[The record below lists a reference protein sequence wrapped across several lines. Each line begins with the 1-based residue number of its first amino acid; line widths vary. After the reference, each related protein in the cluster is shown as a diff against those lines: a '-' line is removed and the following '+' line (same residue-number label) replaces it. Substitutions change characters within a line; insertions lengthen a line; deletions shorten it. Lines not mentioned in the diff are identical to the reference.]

1 MDETISI
8 PPESK
13 PDGRSL
19 PVLPNGQSGHDSQSS
34 VNHGNL
40 IHQLIESQQQLTAVE
55 RFSQRHA
62 DLTGPALAPQYK
74 DLIPLELPGDDEQY
88 SFEVDL
94 DACSGCKACVAAC
107 HNLNGLED
115 GELWRNV
122 GLLVGGSETEPE
134 IQHVT
139 SACHHCLE
147 PACMHGCPV
156 NAYEKDAVTG
166 IVAHLDDQCIG
177 CKYCM
182 FMCPYDVPSYSQ
194 SKGIVRKCNMC
205 ADRLS
210 VGEAPA
216 CVQACPNQAIKIRKV
231 SRSEIVGNS
240 ETEQLVPGAPGVHLT
255 LPTTRYLTDRVLPKN
270 LLPNDY
276 YVTKSLHAHFPLV
289 FMLTLTQ
296 MALGIFAATFAVTQ
310 LFPGLQSG
318 LTSRLD
324 LLAFGVL
331 VMGLNVA
338 ILHLGRPLKAYRAM
352 ANIRTSWLSRE
363 IAGFNMFAGAATMS
377 LAWGWL
383 AFPEQW
389 TGVPVWIPSLAT
401 VVWGAIAVA
410 CSAMLYIVTK
420 RPLWTGFRTNSL
432 FFFTAAVLG
441 CATVAFAI
449 SFLTSDSPV
458 AEMLL
463 PTNPIDAIALNDTA
477 DTADIASGTGIE
489 IASQETTDTSATDAS
504 AASESTFALLWLVKA
519 IIVFVIIKLGIESS
533 VFMHLKSPQFTPWRH
548 AALLMVGD
556 MRWVTL
562 SRYVFAI
569 AGGIVVP
576 LLFVVQF
583 SQSDIPLST
592 GTAWMWLG
600 AGLAMLLIGELIER
614 YLFFAVSVARRMPGA
629 PN

>member
-1 MDETISI
+1 MDQTLS
-8 PPESK
+8 PPEKQNSD
-13 PDGRSL
+13 DGNTADNDAGIPSE
-19 PVLPNGQSGHDSQSS
+19 
-34 VNHGNL
+34 VNNYGNL

-55 RFSQRHA
+55 RFSQRHS
-62 DLTGPALAPQYK
+62 DFLSPSLAPQYQ
-74 DLIPLELPGDDEQY
+74 DLIPLDLPGEGEQY

-94 DACSGCKACVAAC
+94 DACSGCKACVVAC

-122 GLLVGGSETEPE
+122 GLLVGGDEVQSE

-205 ADRLS
+205 ADRLA

-231 SRSEIVGNS
+231 SRGAIIENS
-240 ETEQLVPGAPGVHLT
+240 ETEQLVPGAPEVNIT
-255 LPTTRYLTDRVLPKN
+255 LPTTKYRTNRVLPNN
-270 LLPNDY
+270 LLSSDY
-276 YVTKSLHAHFPLV
+276 YVARTLHAHFPLV

-296 MALGIFAATFAVTQ
+296 MAFGIFAATFAVTQ
-310 LFPGLQSG
+310 FFPAIKPALQ
-318 LTSRLD
+318 LRLD

-331 VMGLNVA
+331 VAGLNIA

-352 ANIRTSWLSRE
+352 AGIRTSWLSRE
-363 IAGFNMFAGAATMS
+363 IAGFNLFAGAASFS
-377 LAWGWL
+377 LAWQWFGQP
-383 AFPEQW
+383 AW
-389 TGVPVWIPSLAT
+389 TGIPVWMPAT
-401 VVWGAIAVA
+401 QTTIFGSVAIA

-420 RPLWTGFRTNSL
+420 RPLWTAFRTNSL
-432 FFFTAAVLG
+432 FFLTSGILG
-441 CATVAFAI
+441 TATVAFGIA
-449 SFLTSDSPV
+449 FLTSDLPLAIWLAPV
-458 AEMLL
+458 STDLA
-463 PTNPIDAIALNDTA
+463 PFVSAIPDAVAP
-477 DTADIASGTGIE
+477 
-489 IASQETTDTSATDAS
+489 TSAFADA
-504 AASESTFALLWLVKA
+504 TTINTVNVWLAEA
-519 IIVFVIIKLGIESS
+519 IILLVVVKLCVEGS
-533 VFMHLKSPQFTPWRH
+533 VFGHLRSLQFTPWQH
-548 AALLMVGD
+548 AAKLMVGD
-556 MRWVTL
+556 LRWLTVT
-562 SRYVFAI
+562 RYGLAI
-569 AGGIVVP
+569 AGGIVIP
-576 LLFVVQF
+576 LLFLSEFSADAFQSIPNESGVQIAV
-583 SQSDIPLST
+583 SDWKL
-592 GTAWMWLG
+592 MG
-600 AGLAMLLIGELIER
+600 AGLMLLLMAELIER